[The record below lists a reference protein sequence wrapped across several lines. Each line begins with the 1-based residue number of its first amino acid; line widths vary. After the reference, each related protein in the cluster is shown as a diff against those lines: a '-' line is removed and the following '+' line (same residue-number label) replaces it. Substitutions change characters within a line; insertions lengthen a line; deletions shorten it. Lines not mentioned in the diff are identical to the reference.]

1 VSEVDRLRNV
11 GLSPVLPIAD
21 RRGSKQDSSHSSHDN
36 ARTPSDPTPKPPGSA
51 DAGTPPHPPKSLIDD
66 YA

>member
-1 VSEVDRLRNV
+1 MSEVDRLRSA

-21 RRGSKQDSSHSSHDN
+21 KRGSREDPSRRKHDD
-36 ARTPSDPTPKPPGSA
+36 APEPGDPSAKPPDTA
-51 DAGTPPHPPKSLIDD
+51 AALPHPPKSLIDD